1 MSKLRAL
8 IVLPLRTVPDDQH
21 FEPLANYKQPLRS
34 YLKQC
39 GCLASSRK
47 YLVCAFKTMIHVW
60 RLEDSRMQIPM
71 RGWQTAASK
80 ILASWRGHSQLIG
93 QLEVRKNLLGENV
106 NLDLSVKM
114 LNIYSIPLK
123 ALLSSALS
131 SVLRV

>member
-1 MSKLRAL
+1 MS
-8 IVLPLRTVPDDQH
+8 
-21 FEPLANYKQPLRS
+21 
-34 YLKQC
+34 
-39 GCLASSRK
+39 
-47 YLVCAFKTMIHVW
+47 AFKTMIHVW

-114 LNIYSIPLK
+114 FNIYSIPLK

>member
-8 IVLPLRTVPDDQH
+8 IVLPLRTVPEDPH

-80 ILASWRGHSQLIG
+80 ILASWRGHSRLIG

-106 NLDLSVKM
+106 ILTSLSRC
-114 LNIYSIPLK
+114 LIFIPFH
-123 ALLSSALS
+123 
-131 SVLRV
+131 